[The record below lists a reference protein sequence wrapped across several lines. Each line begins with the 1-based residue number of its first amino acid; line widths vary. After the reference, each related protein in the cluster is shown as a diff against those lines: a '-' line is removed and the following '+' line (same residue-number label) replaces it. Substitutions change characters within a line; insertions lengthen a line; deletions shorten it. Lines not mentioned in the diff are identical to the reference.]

1 MCNHLLL
8 ISLPFH
14 DLSSI
19 NDTCMNQL
27 FHCGLQNC
35 YFLILSLFLYQL
47 AFLFLLIFITVQL
60 LYSVVLVSAVQQSE
74 SVIHK
79 HISILSQIFFSL
91 QSSLVAQTVEH
102 LPTMRETQVQS
113 LSWEDLLEKEMATHS
128 STLAWKIPW
137 MEELPGRLQSMGCK
151 ELDMTE

>member
-1 MCNHLLL
+1 MCKHLLL

-47 AFLFLLIFITVQL
+47 AFLFLLQYSCFTVLCQFLLCSKVNQL
-60 LYSVVLVSAVQQSE
+60 YVYIYPFFFRFPSHFGLPWWLRQQSFCLQCRR
-74 SVIHK
+74 SGFDPWVRK
-79 HISILSQIFFSL
+79 ISWRRKWQ
-91 QSSLVAQTVEH
+91 
-102 LPTMRETQVQS
+102 PTPV
-113 LSWEDLLEKEMATHS
+113 L
-128 STLAWKIPW
+128 
-137 MEELPGRLQSMGCK
+137 LPGKFHGRRSHLVGYCPWGHRES
-151 ELDMTE
+151 DTTE

>member
-1 MCNHLLL
+1 MCKHLLL

-47 AFLFLLIFITVQL
+47 AFLFLLQYSCFTVLCQFLLCSKVNQLYVYIYPLFLRFSCHLGHRRALTRVPCAIQQVLISYLFICS
-60 LYSVVLVSAVQQSE
+60 SVYTSVSISRLIPPPHSALVSISLFSP
-74 SVIHK
+74 SV
-79 HISILSQIFFSL
+79 SRF
-91 QSSLVAQTVEH
+91 
-102 LPTMRETQVQS
+102 
-113 LSWEDLLEKEMATHS
+113 LLGK
-128 STLAWKIPW
+128 
-137 MEELPGRLQSMGCK
+137 
-151 ELDMTE
+151 